1 MSGLTSEEREVELR
15 WDERDQLARAQ
26 HATWHIGCT
35 HECGGRLGDSIKSDE
50 WIAPVVEDILKR
62 RMAPLAARLA
72 DAEARA
78 IERLAD
84 KLDDLYGDW
93 DDAPITKAALTEW
106 LRAKAQDA
114 QGDS

>member
-72 DAEARA
+72 DAEALA
-78 IERLAD
+78 IGAGSAWLAHH
-84 KLDDLYGDW
+84 LSTTP
-93 DDAPITKAALTEW
+93 APQED
-106 LRAKAQDA
+106 Q
-114 QGDS
+114 